1 MNTEN
6 LVTPCAAKFAPRQD
20 FPRSHLFHH
29 QNTCYSNPSYHLF
42 PHDASQPLPCAH
54 FSTYLSHHVV
64 PHLKLSPQASAP
76 AEEFALK
83 AMNGLFDMIA
93 NSFKPPS
100 AHIDNSDLVWCTN
113 LAEAVAERG
122 KARELAAKLRLQ
134 DAEQAEKDLL
144 EAVHEGIDE

>member
-1 MNTEN
+1 
-6 LVTPCAAKFAPRQD
+6 
-20 FPRSHLFHH
+20 
-29 QNTCYSNPSYHLF
+29 
-42 PHDASQPLPCAH
+42 
-54 FSTYLSHHVV
+54 
-64 PHLKLSPQASAP
+64 
-76 AEEFALK
+76 
-83 AMNGLFDMIA
+83 MNGLFDMIA

-100 AHIDNSDLVWCTN
+100 AHIDHSDLVWCTN